1 VNRRAGFSLVEV
13 LVASVILATGLLA
26 ILAAMTQSQRLMMA
40 SKRFEDAQ
48 YVFCLGEMVH
58 PVPPS
63 DKVTDDPLENDL
75 LNVEETTAAELI
87 QELESD
93 GNQRLNLSR
102 EREQEL
108 ETYTFTREVDEYEED
123 AKGRSS
129 DEILEANGKLYTIRT
144 TVRWGGKHYGAKQE
158 EDVTVRLWRKE

>member
-1 VNRRAGFSLVEV
+1 MNPRAGFSLVEV

-48 YVFCLGEMVH
+48 YVFCLGEMAH
-58 PVPPS
+58 PVPPPE
-63 DKVTDDPLENDL
+63 KVTGDPLDDEL
-75 LNVEETTAAELI
+75 LNVEETTVAELVR
-87 QELESD
+87 ELESD
-93 GNQRLNLSR
+93 GNQRLHLSR

-108 ETYTFTREVDEYEED
+108 ETYTFTREVDEYED
-123 AKGRSS
+123 FDGRSEE
-129 DEILEANGKLYTIRT
+129 EILEANGKLYTLRT

-158 EDVTVRLWRKE
+158 EDVTVRLWRRK